1 MAISWTYDRKNR
13 QYVTQ
18 VANLPFHMVV
28 YEQEGQKN
36 TVVVTCRSEH
46 AAKTGNLTFANSV
59 LSAKIQAEELIETGR
74 WVEFAPEY
82 MTQPVQPKVIAKRVK
97 PTPKP
102 IAPKKKSEP
111 VANEQLQKLVDRF
124 RKDC

>member
-82 MTQPVQPKVIAKRVK
+82 MTQPVQPKIIAKRVK
-97 PTPKP
+97 PKP
-102 IAPKKKSEP
+102 IERKKKVEP
-111 VANEQLQKLVDRF
+111 VASEQLQKLVDRF
-124 RKDC
+124 RKD

>member
-82 MTQPVQPKVIAKRVK
+82 MTQPVQPKIIAKRVK
-97 PTPKP
+97 PKSVEQ
-102 IAPKKKSEP
+102 KKKIEP
-111 VANEQLQKLVDRF
+111 AANEHLQKLVDRF
-124 RKDC
+124 RKDY

>member
-82 MTQPVQPKVIAKRVK
+82 MTQPVQPKIIAKRVK
-97 PTPKP
+97 PKP
-102 IAPKKKSEP
+102 IEQKKKVEP
-111 VANEQLQKLVDRF
+111 VASEQLQKLVDRF
-124 RKDC
+124 RKD

>member
-82 MTQPVQPKVIAKRVK
+82 MTQPVQPKIIAKRVK
-97 PTPKP
+97 PKP
-102 IAPKKKSEP
+102 VVQKKKIEP
-111 VANEQLQKLVDRF
+111 AANEQLQKLVDRF
-124 RKDC
+124 RKDY

>member
-82 MTQPVQPKVIAKRVK
+82 MTQPVQPKIIAKRVK
-97 PTPKP
+97 PKP
-102 IAPKKKSEP
+102 VEQKKKIEP

-124 RKDC
+124 RKDY

>member
-36 TVVVTCRSEH
+36 TVVITCRSEH
-46 AAKTGNLTFANSV
+46 AAKTGNLTYANSIM
-59 LSAKIQAEELIETGR
+59 SAKIQAEELIETGR
-74 WVEFAPEY
+74 WVEFAPEFQ
-82 MTQPVQPKVIAKRVK
+82 TQQVQPKVIARRV
-97 PTPKP
+97 PSPP
-102 IAPKKKSEP
+102 MPKKKEKN
-111 VANEQLQKLVDRF
+111 VAPPEHLQKLVDHF
-124 RKDC
+124 RKG

>member
-82 MTQPVQPKVIAKRVK
+82 MTQPVQPKIIAKRVK
-97 PTPKP
+97 PKP
-102 IAPKKKSEP
+102 VVQKKKSEP
-111 VANEQLQKLVDRF
+111 VANEQLQKLVDHF

>member
-82 MTQPVQPKVIAKRVK
+82 MTQTVQPKIIAKRVK
-97 PTPKP
+97 PKP
-102 IAPKKKSEP
+102 VVQKKKSEP

>member
-82 MTQPVQPKVIAKRVK
+82 MTQPVQPKIIAKRVK
-97 PTPKP
+97 PKP
-102 IAPKKKSEP
+102 VEQQKKKIEP
-111 VANEQLQKLVDRF
+111 AANEQLQKLVDRF
-124 RKDC
+124 RKDY

>member
-82 MTQPVQPKVIAKRVK
+82 MTQPVQPKIIAKRVK
-97 PTPKP
+97 PKP
-102 IAPKKKSEP
+102 VEQKKNIEP
-111 VANEQLQKLVDRF
+111 AANEHLQKLVDRF
-124 RKDC
+124 RKDY

>member
-1 MAISWTYDRKNR
+1 MAISWTYDRKKR

-82 MTQPVQPKVIAKRVK
+82 MTQPVQPKIIAKRVK
-97 PTPKP
+97 PKP
-102 IAPKKKSEP
+102 VEQKKKIEP
-111 VANEQLQKLVDRF
+111 AANEQLQKLVDRF
-124 RKDC
+124 RKDY

>member
-74 WVEFAPEY
+74 WVEFTPEY
-82 MTQPVQPKVIAKRVK
+82 MTQPVQPKIIAKRVK
-97 PTPKP
+97 PKP
-102 IAPKKKSEP
+102 VEQKKKIEP

-124 RKDC
+124 RKDY

>member
-82 MTQPVQPKVIAKRVK
+82 MTQPVQPKIIAKRVK
-97 PTPKP
+97 SKP
-102 IAPKKKSEP
+102 IERKKKVEP
-111 VANEQLQKLVDRF
+111 AANEQLQKLVDRF
-124 RKDC
+124 RKD